1 MSRTRPAARW
11 RTPDAADAA
20 VFATLAEGLRPQGE
34 RADKPALPEAVL
46 RLLAARGIHGVDEA
60 KRFLRPALA
69 DLMPAEALTD
79 LARAA
84 DRLAAAVDG
93 GELIVVHGDYDV
105 DGMCATALLTRVL
118 RAAGGRV
125 EPFIPDR
132 RTDGYDL
139 GPAGVRFA
147 VEQGAR
153 LVCTC
158 DCGTTAI
165 EPARALRA
173 VGIDLIIT
181 DHHRLGAEV
190 PEAFA
195 LVNPQRET
203 DLGTR
208 ADSQLAAV
216 GVAWKLMRTMVP
228 RVQRAR
234 ASAAWR
240 DQLLALVDDQLEL
253 VALATVADVAR
264 LVGDNRIFVSEGL
277 KRLASPRN
285 PGLKALI
292 RSAGLDEKRITAGRL
307 SYTVAPRLNA
317 LGRIRHAK
325 QGVALLLEDDPSR
338 ALDLARLCNEA
349 NAERQELDRAVLEQA
364 RARLGAVDLAT
375 ARGLVLHG
383 EGWEPGVIGI
393 VASRIVE
400 LTHRPTFMIAV
411 THDGQAAVGKGSG
424 RSVPGFDLH
433 AALTACGDLLIKF
446 GGHRAAAGLTIDPAR
461 IPEFAARF
469 DAAVRASITDDL
481 LTPELRPDLELD
493 IHEADEA
500 LVDALRFLE
509 PFGMGNPGPVLV
521 SRGVKLR
528 GGPRTVGADGLK
540 LAFDTPTGPQEAVGW
555 GMAARKAEIKRDGAL
570 DVVYRLE
577 MNEFRGARTL
587 QASLLDFRPVG
598 G

>member
-11 RTPDAADAA
+11 RAPDAADAS

-46 RLLAARGIHGVDEA
+46 RLLAARGVHGVEEA
-60 KRFLRPALA
+60 KRFLRPALT
-69 DLMPAEALTD
+69 DLMAAEALTD
-79 LARAA
+79 LERAA
-84 DRLAAAVDG
+84 DRLAAAVDA

-105 DGMCATALLTRVL
+105 DGMCSTALLTRVL

-158 DCGTTAI
+158 DCGTTAL
-165 EPARALRA
+165 EAARSLRA
-173 VGIDLIIT
+173 AGIDLIIT
-181 DHHRLGAEV
+181 DHHRLGPEV
-190 PEAFA
+190 PDAFA
-195 LVNPQRET
+195 LVNPQRES
-203 DLGTR
+203 DVGAR
-208 ADSQLAAV
+208 ADGQLAAV

-228 RVQRAR
+228 RVARAR
-234 ASAAWR
+234 ASDDVRA
-240 DQLLALVDDQLEL
+240 QLLTLVDDQLEL

-292 RSAGLDEKRITAGRL
+292 RSAGLDEKRVTAGRL
-307 SYTVAPRLNA
+307 GYTVAPRLNA
-317 LGRIRHAK
+317 LGRIRHAR
-325 QGVALLLEDDPSR
+325 QGVELLLEDDPSR

-349 NAERQELDRAVLEQA
+349 NTERQELDKAVLESA
-364 RARLGAVDLAT
+364 RAQLGAIDLAT

-400 LTHRPTFMIAV
+400 LTHRPSFMIAV
-411 THDGQAAVGKGSG
+411 THDGTAAVGKGSG

-433 AALTACGDLLIKF
+433 AALTACGDLLVKF
-446 GGHRAAAGLTIDPAR
+446 GGHRAAAGLTIEPAR
-461 IPEFAARF
+461 IPEFVARF

-481 LTPELRPDLELD
+481 LTPELRPDLELP
-493 IHEADEA
+493 IHDADHP
-500 LVDALRFLE
+500 LVEALRFLE
-509 PFGMGNPGPVLV
+509 PFGMGNPAPVMV

-528 GGPRTVGADGLK
+528 GGARTVGADGLK
-540 LAFDTPTGPQEAVGW
+540 LAFETSTGPREAVGW
-555 GMAARKAEIKRDGAL
+555 GMAARKGEIVRDGVL

-577 MNEFRGARTL
+577 LNEFRGERTL
-587 QASLLDFRPVG
+587 QANLLDFRAVAG
-598 G
+598 

>member
-11 RTPDAADAA
+11 RAPDAADAS

-46 RLLAARGIHGVDEA
+46 RLLAARGVHGVEEA

-69 DLMPAEALTD
+69 DLMAAEALTD
-79 LARAA
+79 LVRAA
-84 DRLAAAVDG
+84 DRLAAAVDA

-105 DGMCATALLTRVL
+105 DGMCSTALLTRVL

-147 VEQGAR
+147 VEQGAG

-158 DCGTTAI
+158 DCGTTAL
-165 EPARALRA
+165 EAARSLRA
-173 VGIDLIIT
+173 AGIDLIIT
-181 DHHRLGAEV
+181 DHHRLGPEV
-190 PEAFA
+190 PDAFA
-195 LVNPQRET
+195 LVNPQRES
-203 DLGTR
+203 DVGAR
-208 ADSQLAAV
+208 ADGQLAAV

-228 RVQRAR
+228 RVARAR
-234 ASAAWR
+234 ASEDVRAR
-240 DQLLALVDDQLEL
+240 LLTLVDDQLEL

-277 KRLASPRN
+277 KRLAAPGN

-307 SYTVAPRLNA
+307 GYTVAPRLNA
-317 LGRIRHAK
+317 LGRIRHAR
-325 QGVALLLEDDPSR
+325 QGVELLLEDDPSR

-349 NAERQELDRAVLEQA
+349 NTERQELDKAVLESA
-364 RARLGAVDLAT
+364 RGQLGAIDLAT

-400 LTHRPTFMIAV
+400 LTHRPCFMIAV
-411 THDGQAAVGKGSG
+411 THDGTAAVGKGSG

-433 AALTACGDLLIKF
+433 AALAACGDLLVKF

-461 IPEFAARF
+461 IPEFALRF

-481 LTPELRPDLELD
+481 LTPELRPDLELSID
-493 IHEADEA
+493 EADA
-500 LVDALRFLE
+500 PLVDALRFLE
-509 PFGMGNPGPVLV
+509 PFGMGNPAPVLV
-521 SRGVKLR
+521 SRRVQLR
-528 GGPRTVGADGLK
+528 GGARTVGADGLK
-540 LAFDTPTGPQEAVGW
+540 LEFETTSGPTEAVGW
-555 GMAARKAEIKRDGAL
+555 GMAPRKTEIVRDGRL

-587 QASLLDFRPVG
+587 QANLLDFRPAVD
-598 G
+598 